1 MTGFSSTTYMHN
13 TPSFSITQPLVSV
26 NGVTQTAGEKGYAYT
41 KDNPYINAKYPARYP
56 SGAGGQIQTGDYE
69 ILPNQGIRFFPE
81 TVQNGDVLTVM
92 YDRNG
97 GSYTQ
102 FLTIPATVSTINT
115 DVIYEENGYYYI
127 NLDKQSYGGVVL
139 SINGLLQAPETTY
152 VKTNDSRIQLTN
164 DLSLYQEGDVIG
176 LFYKTIYTLVSFTS
190 NKEPQIPIMY
200 VKDRPLEDIIR
211 VKLFNNEGNLIDELT
226 ETISADI
233 LGNIEKS
240 FTLKPPA
247 PGNYK
252 YRVSIT
258 RQYPLLNGESVYTSS
273 KTDIVSF
280 EISRD
285 VFYSPSGIALINN
298 LNPGSTN
305 I

>member
-1 MTGFSSTTYMHN
+1 
-13 TPSFSITQPLVSV
+13 
-26 NGVTQTAGEKGYAYT
+26 
-41 KDNPYINAKYPARYP
+41 
-56 SGAGGQIQTGDYE
+56 
-69 ILPNQGIRFFPE
+69 
-81 TVQNGDVLTVM
+81 M

-102 FLTIPATVSTINT
+102 FLTIPAIVSTINT

-152 VKTNDSRIQLTN
+152 VKTNDSRIQLRN
-164 DLSLYQEGDVIG
+164 DLSLYKEGDVIG
-176 LFYKTIYTLVSFTS
+176 LFYKTIYTLVGFTS

-211 VKLFNNEGNLIDELT
+211 VKLFNNDGNLIDELT
-226 ETISADI
+226 ETISEDI